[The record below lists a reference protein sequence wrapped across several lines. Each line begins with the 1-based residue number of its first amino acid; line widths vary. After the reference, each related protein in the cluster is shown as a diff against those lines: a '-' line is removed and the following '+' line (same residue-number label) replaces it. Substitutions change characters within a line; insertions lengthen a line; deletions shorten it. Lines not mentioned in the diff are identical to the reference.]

1 MKSLIFIFYSMSS
14 MFNMAMADV
23 VRENENID
31 PLYQKTITRKNV
43 NIDLLALSKG
53 KNQFT
58 WQINQPDSVNLTVV
72 LNDVILPTGSWLEI
86 INKNHRGIY
95 NDKSLYDG
103 SKPQIVHTAE
113 GGDTLFIRL
122 VKNAE
127 HNDGHVVIR
136 EYNYLPGNRFRAIIG
151 SNQMK
156 YASCY
161 EKTNPTV
168 FRKSHAV
175 VKTNGASGWNVV
187 GGNYVLTNKHVAGEV
202 GNKIHNLY
210 YNYQSPTCDKE
221 TPASNI
227 LNIKT
232 EKVILAG
239 GSGSEDYAVYKVDNL
254 AYEEAGIKQ
263 IFGTL
268 AINSEISKH
277 DLDNGVS
284 VYIPQHPWGAYKR
297 ISSLRDDGGAC
308 RTLPGGKDNIVQY
321 DCDTDGGSSGS
332 AVLSEA
338 DNRVVALHFAGST
351 NHNLGVL
358 GQHVYSRIKSL
369 LPDSNNSQLAV
380 SGEGQLM
387 VSEKNT
393 YPYMPT
399 QRTVLNYQHPVAI
412 TSLYDNRLSH
422 YSGYSIFKAKKRVA
436 GGEVVDINVRFTL
449 ETPCGET
456 NLAGD
461 HCDKQGERYL
471 HMILDKNDD
480 IRSGSGWITLR
491 VNNEHEQRLHNL
503 VIPFDY
509 DDYDPFSSPFSDNE
523 QVENYTLTSDKVL
536 STNPIQHHS
545 NFGFIAVH
553 PGQGPQSLTTSDTG
567 YSTLNVQVQDENHKV
582 HLVKLRGYRKTSCT
596 PPLRPISSTVGC
608 GSGARPAS
616 LELSFEKE
624 DNELLPSGNYTGL
637 LPLLAKRDT
646 FEKNILVHL
655 SLKKAGSEQHLVAD
669 AGKDITVEASTDT
682 SRAYELDG
690 SASQN
695 AISYEWTIVE
705 GTNKFWLQEKHAG
718 PWVKKVESV
727 RARALIP
734 ANTTGKV
741 TYLLTVTGKDGK
753 KAESRK
759 SVIVTAM
766 KEKPLPSIAE
776 WDATKAYAQPCTKV
790 RFNQKVWL
798 NGWWSKGEEPSDSG
812 TWGVW
817 REQGSSHMHAACK

>member
-1 MKSLIFIFYSMSS
+1 MKKIIFIFYSMCCVLNLAVAGV
-14 MFNMAMADV
+14 FKGD
-23 VRENENID
+23 ENID
-31 PLYQKTITRKNV
+31 SLYQKTITRKNI
-43 NIDLLALSKG
+43 NIDLLSLSKG

-58 WQINQPDSVNLTVV
+58 WQIHQPDSENLTVV
-72 LNDVILPTGSWLEI
+72 LNDVVLPTGSWLEI
-86 INKNHRGIY
+86 INENHQDIY
-95 NDKSLYDG
+95 NDKFLYDG
-103 SKPQIVHTAE
+103 SRPQIVHTAE
-113 GGDTLFIRL
+113 GGGTLFIRL
-122 VKNAE
+122 IKNAS
-127 HNDGHVVIR
+127 HSDGHVVIS
-136 EYNYLPGNRFRAIIG
+136 EYNYVPKNKSRAIIG

-156 YASCY
+156 FASCY
-161 EKTNPTV
+161 EKINPTI

-175 VKTNGASGWNVV
+175 VKTNGSSGWNVV
-187 GGNYVLTNKHVAGEV
+187 GGGYVLTNKHVAGEV

-210 YNYQSPTCDKE
+210 YNYQSPTCEKE
-221 TPASNI
+221 TLASNT

-232 EKVILAG
+232 RKVILAG
-239 GSGSEDYAVYKVDNL
+239 GSSSEDYAVYKVDEL

-268 AINSEISKH
+268 AINSEISMQ
-277 DLDNGVS
+277 DLNKGVS

-308 RTLPGGKDNIVQY
+308 RTLPGGEDNVVRY
-321 DCDTDGGSSGS
+321 DCDTDGGASGS

-338 DNRVVALHFAGST
+338 DNRVVALHFAGGT
-351 NHNLGVL
+351 NYNVGVL
-358 GQHVYSRIKSL
+358 GQHVYTKIKSL

-380 SGEGQLM
+380 SGEGKLM
-387 VSEKNT
+387 VSEKNI

-399 QRTVLNYQHPVAI
+399 QRTDLNYQHPIVI

-422 YSGYSIFKAKKRVA
+422 YSDYSIFKAKKRVA
-436 GGEVVDINVRFTL
+436 GGEVVEINVRFTL

-461 HCDKQGERYL
+461 HCDKKGERYL
-471 HMILDKNDD
+471 HMALDKNDD
-480 IRSGSGWITLR
+480 IIPGSGWITLR
-491 VNNEHEQRLHNL
+491 VNNEHEQRLSNL
-503 VIPFDY
+503 VIPFNY
-509 DDYDPFSSPFSDNE
+509 FGYDPFSSPFSDNE
-523 QVENYTLTSDKVL
+523 QVENYTLTSDSVL

-567 YSTLNVQVQDENHKV
+567 HSTLIAQVHDDNHKV

-624 DNELLPSGNYTGL
+624 DNKQLPPGNYSGL

-655 SLKKAGSEQHLVAD
+655 SLKKVGSEEPLVAD

-695 AISYEWTIVE
+695 ALSYEWTIAE
-705 GTNKFWLQEKHAG
+705 GADKFWLQEKHAG
-718 PWVKKVESV
+718 SWVKKVGNV

-734 ANTTGKV
+734 ANTIGKA

-759 SVIVTAM
+759 SVIVKAM
-766 KEKPLPSIAE
+766 KEKPSPSIAE
-776 WDATKAYAQPCTKV
+776 WEATKAYAQPCTKV

-798 NGWWSKGEEPSDSG
+798 NGWWSKGEKPSDSG

-817 REQGSSHMHAACK
+817 REQGASHMHAVCK